1 MIRRRRPGGRRA
13 QSDGLGLP
21 ISSTGSIDKTAS
33 AVFGQRKSCPSATR
47 YRSPDTW
54 ILRPRSTGTSRRG
67 ERRSQLVH
75 GRATLLAE
83 QLTQDVEAQFL
94 LRAEPQRM
102 LGMVAVPVV
111 GVGVDENRKP
121 AVVEHQPRHHARELA

>member
-13 QSDGLGLP
+13 QSDGLDWP

-33 AVFGQRKSCPSATR
+33 EVFGQHKSCPSAIR
-47 YRSPDTW
+47 YRSPGTS
-54 ILRPRSTGTSRRG
+54 ILRPRFMRASRRG
-67 ERRSQLVH
+67 ERRSQLVD

-83 QLTQDVEAQFL
+83 QLAQEVEAQFL

-111 GVGVDENRKP
+111 GVGVD
-121 AVVEHQPRHHARELA
+121 